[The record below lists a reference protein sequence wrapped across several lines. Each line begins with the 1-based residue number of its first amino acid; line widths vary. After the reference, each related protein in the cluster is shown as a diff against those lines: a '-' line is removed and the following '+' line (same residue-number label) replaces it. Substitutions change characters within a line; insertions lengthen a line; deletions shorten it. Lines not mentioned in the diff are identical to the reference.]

1 MSPPRQVEDYMLQR
15 ACEHAA
21 VFDVYLGLQWANVMF
36 MMRDS
41 EGSGDCGNLAL
52 FQMAQRIATLLF
64 FLCHA
69 TKYVR
74 ICTEERY
81 HWAHASE
88 AERLIHQL
96 YVFTKKTRLGKNRLL
111 PLPTRPRRTCV
122 IFTRSEEDAESPRTR
137 VINRL
142 YSPLVRETTANEQ
155 QHCGQ

>member
-1 MSPPRQVEDYMLQR
+1 MLQR

-64 FLCHA
+64 SLCHA

-74 ICTEERY
+74 IYTEERN

-96 YVFTKKTRLGKNRLL
+96 YVFTKKTRLGNS
-111 PLPTRPRRTCV
+111 
-122 IFTRSEEDAESPRTR
+122 IFADRMME
-137 VINRL
+137 
-142 YSPLVRETTANEQ
+142 
-155 QHCGQ
+155 